1 MTAWLSDEW
10 YEQTGELAT
19 ALQGPEELSARI
31 QIVVSG
37 GPEGDVSYIR
47 ELEAG
52 RLVGSAPGRIR
63 DPAVVLSSGWED
75 AWAMVAGDLDPEVAF
90 MQGRMKVTG
99 SMAVLLALF
108 ALGAT
113 PAGRDV
119 RRRIAE
125 LTDD

>member
-31 QIVVSG
+31 QVVVSG
-37 GPEGDVSYIR
+37 GPEGDVPYTR
-47 ELEAG
+47 ELEGG

-63 DPAVVLSSGWED
+63 DPEVVLSSGWED
-75 AWAMVAGDLDPEVAF
+75 ARAMVAGELDHEVAF

-99 SMAVLLALF
+99 SMAVVLALF

-125 LTDD
+125 ITDD